1 LGNLSFTHRYIRL
14 QTGGFHMPT
23 EVFGGNYLKVIL
35 KRYGEKY
42 YEAVDAPDAAAI
54 VAIHDRK
61 DNFGRSVQACLE

>member
-1 LGNLSFTHRYIRL
+1 
-14 QTGGFHMPT
+14 MPT